1 MVMKVPS
8 VCRLSG
14 RTSVLALLSIG
25 SGRPEAQGEAINWA
39 ELPAEVALSHLFSSN
54 YSCRVLK

>member
-1 MVMKVPS
+1 M
-8 VCRLSG
+8 
-14 RTSVLALLSIG
+14 LALLSIS
-25 SGRPEAQGEAINWA
+25 SGLPDVQGQAINWA